1 VADDHCLQTPRRI
14 ALIALIA
21 GVALNPL
28 MARASPSVTTTV
40 HKSGTANQYLENLAR
55 EGKFSGV
62 VLVQHN
68 GKPVFEKAYG
78 FAVSGWRIQNS
89 LNTRFE
95 LASLSKQFTG
105 AAILQ
110 LAESGKL
117 KLDAPISQYYSKTP
131 ESWTGIT
138 VHQLANHT
146 SGLPGDEIKDFAKG
160 IGTPYSLDELI
171 DTFRDRPLV
180 SKPGEAWAYTNTEYY
195 LLAYIIEQ
203 VSGEK
208 YADYLTTHIFKP
220 AGMVN
225 SGFVSTLSIIPE
237 AAEGYARE
245 AGVLRHRDYFD
256 RSLEVGA
263 GGIYST
269 LGDMA
274 RWNQALDSGKLLGA
288 ESRKMM
294 FTPSIPGDYGF
305 GWFIT
310 QEPYLREFH
319 EGSDPGFAAFEA
331 RYPTK
336 GILILVLANLED
348 APVREIEAH
357 LAAQFVRD

>member
-1 VADDHCLQTPRRI
+1 VADDDCLQTPSRI

-21 GVALNPL
+21 GLVLNPL

-40 HKSGTANQYLENLAR
+40 PKSASTNQYLENLAR

-68 GKPVFEKAYG
+68 GKAVFEKAYG

-89 LNTRFE
+89 LSTRFE

-110 LAESGKL
+110 LAELGKL
-117 KLDAPISQYYSKTP
+117 KLDAPISQYYAKAP
-131 ESWTGIT
+131 QSWSSIS
-138 VHQLANHT
+138 VRQLANHT
-146 SGLPGDEIKDFAKG
+146 SGLPGDEIKDFNKG
-160 IGTPYSLDELI
+160 IATPYSLEELI

-180 SKPGEAWAYTNTEYY
+180 AKPGEAWAYTNTEYY

-208 YADYLTTHIFKP
+208 YGGYLAAHIFKP
-220 AGMVN
+220 AGMIH
-225 SGFVSTLSIIPE
+225 SGFAGTLSIIPE
-237 AAEGYARE
+237 AAEGYARD
-245 AGVLRHRDYFD
+245 AGTLRHRDYFD

-274 RWNQALDSGKLLGA
+274 LWNEALDSGKLLGA
-288 ESRKMM
+288 EFQTMM

-305 GWFIT
+305 GWFVT
-310 QEPYLREFH
+310 QKPYVREFH

-336 GILILVLANLED
+336 GWMIVVLSNLED
-348 APVREIEAH
+348 APVRDIEAE
-357 LAAQFVRD
+357 LAKQFVGD

>member
-1 VADDHCLQTPRRI
+1 MADDDCLQTPSRI
-14 ALIALIA
+14 ALTALIV
-21 GVALNPL
+21 GVVLNPL
-28 MARASPSVTTTV
+28 MAWASPSVTTTV

-62 VLVQHN
+62 VLVQHD
-68 GKPVFEKAYG
+68 GKAVFEKAYG
-78 FAVSGWRIQNS
+78 SAVSGWRIQNN

-146 SGLPGDEIKDFAKG
+146 SGLPGDDIKDFGKG
-160 IGTPYSLDELI
+160 IATPYSLEELI

-180 SKPGEAWAYTNTEYY
+180 AKPGEAWAYTNTEYY
-195 LLAYIIEQ
+195 LLAYVIEQ

-208 YADYLTTHIFKP
+208 YGDYLAAHIFKP
-220 AGMVN
+220 AGMIH
-225 SGFVSTLSIIPE
+225 SGFAGTLSIIPE
-237 AAEGYARE
+237 AAEGYAHDS
-245 AGVLRHRDYFD
+245 GSLRHRDYFD

-274 RWNQALDSGKLLGA
+274 LWNEALDSGKLLGA
-288 ESRKMM
+288 EFQKLM
-294 FTPSIPGDYGF
+294 FVPSTPGGYGF

-310 QEPYLREFH
+310 QKPYLREYH

-336 GILILVLANLED
+336 GMLIVVLSNFED
-348 APVREIEAH
+348 APVREIEAE
-357 LAAQFVRD
+357 LAKQFLSD

>member
-1 VADDHCLQTPRRI
+1 VADDDCLRTPSRF
-14 ALIALIA
+14 ALLALIA
-21 GVALNPL
+21 GVMSNPL
-28 MARASPSVTTTV
+28 MVKADPFVATKVARSAA
-40 HKSGTANQYLENLAR
+40 ANQYLENLTR
-55 EGKFSGV
+55 GGGFSGV

-68 GKPVFEKAYG
+68 GKAVFEKAYG
-78 FAVSGWRIQNS
+78 LAVSGWGIQNS
-89 LNTRFE
+89 IKTRFE

-117 KLDAPISQYYSKTP
+117 QLDAPISQYYPKAP
-131 ESWTGIT
+131 QSWSNIS
-138 VHQLANHT
+138 VRQLAHHT
-146 SGLPGDEIKDFAKG
+146 SGLPGDEIEDFGKG
-160 IGTPYSLDELI
+160 IATPYSLEELI

-180 SKPGEAWAYTNTEYY
+180 AKPGEAWAYTNTEYY
-195 LLAYIIEQ
+195 LLAYVIEQ

-208 YADYLTTHIFKP
+208 YGDYLAAHIFKP
-220 AGMVN
+220 AGMIH
-225 SGFVSTLSIIPE
+225 SGFAGTLSIIPE
-237 AAEGYARE
+237 AAEGYAHD
-245 AGVLRHRDYFD
+245 AGGLRHRDYFD

-274 RWNQALDSGKLLGA
+274 LWNEALNSGKLLGA
-288 ESRKMM
+288 EFQKLM
-294 FTPSIPGDYGF
+294 FIPSTPGGYGF

-310 QEPYLREFH
+310 QKPYLREYH

-336 GILILVLANLED
+336 GMLIVVLSNFED
-348 APVREIEAH
+348 APVREIEAE
-357 LAAQFVRD
+357 LAKQFLSD

>member
-1 VADDHCLQTPRRI
+1 VVDDDCLQTPSRI
-14 ALIALIA
+14 ALIALIV
-21 GVALNPL
+21 GVVLNPL
-28 MARASPSVTTTV
+28 MVRASPSVTTTV
-40 HKSGTANQYLENLAR
+40 HKSGTADQYLENLAR

-68 GKPVFEKAYG
+68 GKAIFEKAYG
-78 FAVSGWRIQNS
+78 SAVSGWRTQNS

-110 LAESGKL
+110 LAELGKL
-117 KLDAPISQYYSKTP
+117 KLDAPISQYYAKAP
-131 ESWTGIT
+131 QSWSSIS
-138 VHQLANHT
+138 VRQLANHT
-146 SGLPGDEIKDFAKG
+146 SGLPGDEIKDFNKG
-160 IGTPYSLDELI
+160 IATPYSLDELI

-195 LLAYIIEQ
+195 LLAYIIER

-208 YADYLTTHIFKP
+208 YADYLAAHVFKP
-220 AGMVN
+220 AGMVH

-274 RWNQALDSGKLLGA
+274 LWNEALDSGKLLGA
-288 ESRKMM
+288 EFQKMM
-294 FTPSIPGDYGF
+294 FTPSMPGGYGF

-310 QEPYLREFH
+310 QKPYLREFH

-336 GILILVLANLED
+336 GMLIVVLSNLED
-348 APVREIEAH
+348 APVREIEADM
-357 LAAQFVRD
+357 AKQFIGD